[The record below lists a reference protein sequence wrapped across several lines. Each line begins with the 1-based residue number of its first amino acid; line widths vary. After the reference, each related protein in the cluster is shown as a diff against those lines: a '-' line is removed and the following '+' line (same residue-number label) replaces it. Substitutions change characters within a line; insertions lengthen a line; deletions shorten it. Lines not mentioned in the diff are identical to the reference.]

1 MSRTIQIPGGTA
13 ELFDRDELTPRR
25 TIPYQALLYRA
36 DALMEKLARAR
47 RVVSVSGEVEENPGL
62 DGPEHRLTPH
72 EAETLEYLQL
82 ASDWGW
88 LKSWTLD
95 IPLPATWEGL
105 LDVPNKITNAIHA
118 AIAEGNSNPAPEVVT
133 EFEMSETT
141 LENKDSFTGERGSSK
156 TQPAGNAKR
165 RNSTRKTSTS

>member
-36 DALMEKLARAR
+36 DDLMVKLAHAR
-47 RVVSVSGEVEENPGL
+47 RVVSPSGDVDENPDL

-88 LKSWTLD
+88 LKSWSLD

-105 LDVPNKITNAIHA
+105 LDVPNKVTNAIHA
-118 AIAEGNSNPAPEVVT
+118 AIANAGNPTPEAPS
-133 EFEMSETT
+133 FEMTEEA
-141 LENKDSFTGERGSSK
+141 LEDKGSFTGEPGSSK
-156 TQPAGNAKR
+156 TQSGGTAKR
-165 RNSTRKTSTS
+165 RKSTPKTATS

>member
-1 MSRTIQIPGGTA
+1 MSRTVEIPGGTA
-13 ELFDRDELTPRR
+13 ELFDRAELTPRR

-36 DALMEKLARAR
+36 DDLMVKLARAR
-47 RVVSVSGEVEENPGL
+47 RVVSTSGEVDENPDL

-72 EAETLEYLQL
+72 EAEMLEYLQL

-105 LDVPNKITNAIHA
+105 LDVPNQVTDAIHA
-118 AIAEGNSNPAPEVVT
+118 GILDAGNPAPEVSSD
-133 EFEMSETT
+133 FEMSEET
-141 LENKDSFTGERGSSK
+141 LENKESFTGGPGSSK
-156 TQPAGNAKR
+156 TQSGAPAKR
-165 RNSTRKTSTS
+165 RTSTRKTSTS

>member
-25 TIPYQALLYRA
+25 TIPYQSLLYRA
-36 DALMEKLARAR
+36 DKLMEKLANAR
-47 RVVSVSGEVEENPGL
+47 RVVSVSGEVEENPDL

-82 ASDWGW
+82 ANDWGW
-88 LKSWTLD
+88 LKSWTID

-105 LDVPNKITNAIHA
+105 LDVPNKVTNAIHA
-118 AIAEGNSNPAPEVVT
+118 AIVGAANPVPEVAPD
-133 EFEMSETT
+133 FEMSKET
-141 LENKDSFTGERGSSK
+141 LADKGSFTGEPGLSK
-156 TQPAGNAKR
+156 TQSGGTAKR
-165 RNSTRKTSTS
+165 RKSTPRTSTS

>member
-36 DALMEKLARAR
+36 DKLMEKLANAR
-47 RVVSVSGEVEENPGL
+47 RVVSVSGEVEENPDL

-82 ASDWGW
+82 ANDWGW
-88 LKSWTLD
+88 LKSWSLD

-105 LDVPNKITNAIHA
+105 LDIPNKVTNAIHA
-118 AIAEGNSNPAPEVVT
+118 AIVEAANPVPEVAS
-133 EFEMSETT
+133 EFEMTEET
-141 LENKDSFTGERGSSK
+141 LEDKQSFTGAGGGSK
-156 TQPAGNAKR
+156 TQSEAPAKR
-165 RNSTRKTSTS
+165 RKSTPKTSTS